1 MLPVIFEPRIG
12 LGPRRLGAFER
23 LSRDLDRMFAPAWD
37 AVSSPHRVDVWEDED
52 HMYLAVDVPGLTKD
66 DIEATVEDGV
76 LSVKAQREDK
86 TEHEGKTYHIRERRF
101 GQFER
106 RFRLPETVDD
116 GEVNAALKDGVL
128 TLTLNKRE
136 EQKPRKIEVETD

>member
-12 LGPRRLGAFER
+12 VGPGRLGTFGQ
-23 LSRDLDRMFAPAWD
+23 LSRELDRMFAPTRET
-37 AVSSPHRVDVWEDED
+37 VSSPHRVDVWEDED
-52 HMYLAVDVPGLTKD
+52 HMVLAVDVPGLGKD
-66 DIEATVEDGV
+66 EIEATVENGV
-76 LSVKAQREDK
+76 LSIKAQHEDK
-86 TEHEGKTYHIRERRF
+86 AEHEGKTYHIRERRF

-116 GEVNAALKDGVL
+116 GEVSAALKDGVL

-136 EQKPRKIEVETD
+136 EEKLRKIEVEDG